1 MKVLKVDHIG
11 IAVSNLEERM
21 KFYTDFLMSGY

>member
-11 IAVSNLEERM
+11 IAVNNLEERM
-21 KFYTDFLMSGY
+21 KFYTDFLGLEC